1 MSRRDGRP
9 PVKKTLALVLLL
21 LALALA
27 LCACAAAAETSAPT
41 PAAPKRTQP
50 PILLQSPKASPT
62 PAAPKPA
69 ATPAGSRYLPPTPS
83 PVPLNPLGQEI
94 ADYALEFLG
103 YEYRYGGKSPE
114 TGFDCSGLVWYV
126 YGHFGIPLN
135 RTAADQAKNGVPV
148 PAGEIA
154 PGDIILFYRGGWIGH
169 AGICLGDGQYVHAM
183 DVGIG
188 VVVSPMD
195 EIRTKYEI
203 RRVFA
208 DEGQE

>member
-1 MSRRDGRP
+1 MR
-9 PVKKTLALVLLL
+9 KALALLLL
-21 LALALA
+21 LALALT
-27 LCACAAAAETSAPT
+27 LCACAAAAPAPAPT
-41 PAAPKRTQP
+41 AASAAALPRPTRP
-50 PILLQSPKASPT
+50 PILLQSPEASPPHT
-62 PAAPKPA
+62 AKPIVM
-69 ATPAGSRYLPPTPS
+69 PEGSRYLPPTPS
-83 PVPLNPLGQEI
+83 PVPLNPPGPEI

-103 YEYRYGGKSPE
+103 CEYRYGGKSPE

-148 PAGEIA
+148 PAEEIA

-169 AGICLGDGQYVHAM
+169 AGICLGDGQYIHSM

-188 VVVSPMD
+188 EVVSPMD

>member
-1 MSRRDGRP
+1 M
-9 PVKKTLALVLLL
+9 KKTIVLAL
-21 LALALA
+21 LALALT
-27 LCACAAAAETSAPT
+27 LCGCAAAARAPT
-41 PAAPKRTQP
+41 PTPAPASDLPRPTRP
-50 PILLQSPKASPT
+50 PILLAGTEAAPASTEAPT
-62 PAAPKPA
+62 P
-69 ATPAGSRYLPPTPS
+69 TPAGSRYLPPTPS

-94 ADYALEFLG
+94 ADFAQEFLG
-103 YEYRYGGKSPE
+103 YEYRYAGKSPE

-126 YGHFGIPLN
+126 YGQFGIPLN

-154 PGDIILFYRGGWIGH
+154 PGDILLFYRGGWIGH
-169 AGICLGDGQYVHAM
+169 AGICLGDGQYIHSM

-195 EIRTKYEI
+195 EIRTKYVI

>member
-1 MSRRDGRP
+1 M
-9 PVKKTLALVLLL
+9 KKSIALAL
-21 LALALA
+21 LALALT
-27 LCACAAAAETSAPT
+27 LCGCAAAAQVPTPTSAPAS
-41 PAAPKRTQP
+41 AAPRPTRP
-50 PILLQSPKASPT
+50 PILLTGPE
-62 PAAPKPA
+62 AAPASTAAPT

-94 ADYALEFLG
+94 ADYAQEFLG
-103 YEYRYGGKSPE
+103 YEYRYAGKSPE

-126 YGHFGIPLN
+126 YGQFGIPLN
-135 RTAADQAKNGVPV
+135 RTAADQAKNGMPV
-148 PAGEIA
+148 PAEEIA
-154 PGDIILFYRGGWIGH
+154 PGDILLFYRGGWIGH
-169 AGICLGDGQYVHAM
+169 AGIYIGDGQYIHSM

-208 DEGQE
+208 EDLQE

>member
-1 MSRRDGRP
+1 M
-9 PVKKTLALVLLL
+9 KKTIVLAL
-21 LALALA
+21 LALALT
-27 LCACAAAAETSAPT
+27 LCGCAAAARAPT
-41 PAAPKRTQP
+41 PMPASAAAAPRPTRP
-50 PILLQSPKASPT
+50 PILLAGPEALPAST
-62 PAAPKPA
+62 AAPA

-103 YEYRYGGKSPE
+103 CEYRYSGKSPE

-148 PAGEIA
+148 PAEEIA

-169 AGICLGDGQYVHAM
+169 AGICLGDGQYIHSM

-195 EIRTKYEI
+195 EIRTKYVI

>member
-1 MSRRDGRP
+1 M
-9 PVKKTLALVLLL
+9 KKTIALAL
-21 LALALA
+21 LALALT
-27 LCACAAAAETSAPT
+27 LCGCAAAAQASERQTVPAASAPRPT
-41 PAAPKRTQP
+41 RP
-50 PILLQSPKASPT
+50 PILLASPEAM
-62 PAAPKPA
+62 PASAAAPA
-69 ATPAGSRYLPPTPS
+69 ATPAGGRYLPPTPS

-94 ADYALEFLG
+94 ADFAQEFLG
-103 YEYRYGGKSPE
+103 YEYRYAGKSPE

-135 RTAADQAKNGVPV
+135 RTAADQAKNGVPIPV
-148 PAGEIA
+148 EEIA

-169 AGICLGDGQYVHAM
+169 AGICLGDGQYIHSM

-195 EIRTKYEI
+195 EIRTKYVI

>member
-1 MSRRDGRP
+1 M
-9 PVKKTLALVLLL
+9 KKALALVLLL
-21 LALALA
+21 ALALT
-27 LCACAAAAETSAPT
+27 LCACAAAALAPAPT
-41 PAAPKRTQP
+41 AAPAAALPRPTRP
-50 PILLQSPKASPT
+50 PILLQSPEASPP
-62 PAAPKPA
+62 PAAKPTVMPK
-69 ATPAGSRYLPPTPS
+69 GSRYLPPTPS

-94 ADYALEFLG
+94 ADYAQEFLG
-103 YEYRYGGKSPE
+103 CEYRYGGKSPE

-148 PAGEIA
+148 PTEEIA

-169 AGICLGDGQYVHAM
+169 AGICLGDGQYIHSM

-195 EIRTKYEI
+195 EIRTKYVI

>member
-1 MSRRDGRP
+1 M
-9 PVKKTLALVLLL
+9 KKTIALAL
-21 LALALA
+21 LALALT
-27 LCACAAAAETSAPT
+27 LCGCAAATQVTERQTAPAA
-41 PAAPKRTQP
+41 AAPKPTRP
-50 PILLQSPKASPT
+50 PILLQRPEALPAST
-62 PAAPKPA
+62 AAPA

-94 ADYALEFLG
+94 ADYAQEFLG
-103 YEYRYGGKSPE
+103 YEYRYAGKSPE

-126 YGHFGIPLN
+126 YGQFGIPLN

-148 PAGEIA
+148 PVEEIA
-154 PGDIILFYRGGWIGH
+154 PGDILLFYRGGWIGH
-169 AGICLGDGQYVHAM
+169 AGIYIGDGQYIHAM

>member
-1 MSRRDGRP
+1 M
-9 PVKKTLALVLLL
+9 KKTLAPVLLFV
-21 LALALA
+21 LALT
-27 LCACAAAAETSAPT
+27 LCACAAAAETFAPT
-41 PAAPKRTQP
+41 PAASVPRPTRP
-50 PILLQSPKASPT
+50 PILLQGPEAA
-62 PAAPKPA
+62 PAPAVPKPA

-103 YEYRYGGKSPE
+103 CEYRYGGKSPE

-148 PAGEIA
+148 PAEEIA

-169 AGICLGDGQYVHAM
+169 AGICLGDGQYIHAM

>member
-1 MSRRDGRP
+1 MR
-9 PVKKTLALVLLL
+9 KTIALLSLLALVLT
-21 LALALA
+21 
-27 LCACAAAAETSAPT
+27 LCACAAAAGAPPPV
-41 PAAPKRTQP
+41 PAAPERTQP
-50 PILLQSPKASPT
+50 PILLQSPAAAPT
-62 PAAPKPA
+62 PAAKPVV
-69 ATPAGSRYLPPTPS
+69 TPEGSRYLPPTPS

-94 ADYALEFLG
+94 ADCAQEFLG
-103 YEYRYGGKSPE
+103 YEYRYAGKSPE

-126 YGHFGIPLN
+126 YGRFGIPLN

-148 PAGEIA
+148 PPEEIA
-154 PGDIILFYRGGWIGH
+154 PGDILLFYRGGWIGY
-169 AGICLGDGQYVHAM
+169 AGIYIGDGQYIHAM

-195 EIRTKYEI
+195 EIRTKYVI

>member
-1 MSRRDGRP
+1 M
-9 PVKKTLALVLLL
+9 KKSIALAL

-27 LCACAAAAETSAPT
+27 LTLCGCAAAAQIPTPT
-41 PAAPKRTQP
+41 PAPASALPRPTQP
-50 PILLQSPKASPT
+50 PILLAGPEAIPAST
-62 PAAPKPA
+62 AAPA
-69 ATPAGSRYLPPTPS
+69 ATPAGGRYLPPTPS

-94 ADYALEFLG
+94 ADYAQEFLG
-103 YEYRYGGKSPE
+103 YEYRYAGKSPE

-126 YGHFGIPLN
+126 YGQFGIPLN

-148 PAGEIA
+148 PAEEIA
-154 PGDIILFYRGGWIGH
+154 PGDILLFYRGGWLGH
-169 AGICLGDGQYVHAM
+169 AGIYIGDGQYIHAM

-208 DEGQE
+208 DDGQE

>member
-1 MSRRDGRP
+1 MR
-9 PVKKTLALVLLL
+9 KALALLLL
-21 LALALA
+21 LALALT
-27 LCACAAAAETSAPT
+27 LCACAAAALTPAPTAAPAASAPRPT
-41 PAAPKRTQP
+41 RP
-50 PILLQSPKASPT
+50 PILLQGPEASPP
-62 PAAPKPA
+62 PAAKPIVM
-69 ATPAGSRYLPPTPS
+69 PEGSRYLPPTPS

-94 ADYALEFLG
+94 ADYAQEFLG
-103 YEYRYGGKSPE
+103 YEYRYAGKSPE

-148 PAGEIA
+148 PAEEIA

-169 AGICLGDGQYVHAM
+169 AGICLGDGQYIHSM

-188 VVVSPMD
+188 VVVSSMD
-195 EIRTKYEI
+195 EIRTKYVI

>member
-1 MSRRDGRP
+1 M
-9 PVKKTLALVLLL
+9 KKSIALAL
-21 LALALA
+21 LALALT
-27 LCACAAAAETSAPT
+27 LCGCAAAAQVPTPTSAPAS
-41 PAAPKRTQP
+41 AAPRPTRP
-50 PILLQSPKASPT
+50 PILLAGPEAAPASTAAPT
-62 PAAPKPA
+62 P
-69 ATPAGSRYLPPTPS
+69 TPAGSRYLPPTPS

-94 ADYALEFLG
+94 ADFAQEFLG
-103 YEYRYGGKSPE
+103 YEYRYAGKSPE

-126 YGHFGIPLN
+126 YGQFGIPLN

-148 PAGEIA
+148 PAEEIA
-154 PGDIILFYRGGWIGH
+154 PGDILLFYRGGWIGH
-169 AGICLGDGQYVHAM
+169 AGIYIGDGQYIHAM